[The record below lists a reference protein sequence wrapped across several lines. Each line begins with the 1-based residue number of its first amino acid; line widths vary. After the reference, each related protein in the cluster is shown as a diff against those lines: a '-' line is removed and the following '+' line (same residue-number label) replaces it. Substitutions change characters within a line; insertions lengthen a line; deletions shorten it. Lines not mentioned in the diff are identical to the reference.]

1 MVASINRNYN
11 FSYFPHLVKRRAAKY
26 CSADIIRRNKDISG
40 KCRYRKYKLLKQG
53 MITFNYETNLIEIFL
68 LLVKNFEI

>member
-1 MVASINRNYN
+1 MVASINSNYN

-53 MITFNYETNLIEIFL
+53 MVTFKYETNFNRDLSLISQEF
-68 LLVKNFEI
+68 

>member
-40 KCRYRKYKLLKQG
+40 KCRYRKLKLLKQG
-53 MITFNYETNLIEIFL
+53 MVTFNYETNFNRDLSLISQEF
-68 LLVKNFEI
+68 

>member
-11 FSYFPHLVKRRAAKY
+11 FSYFSHLVKRRAAKY

-53 MITFNYETNLIEIFL
+53 MVTFNYETNFNRDLSLISQEF
-68 LLVKNFEI
+68 